1 MTCAAR
7 HRQWLI
13 APRFVFDGGIPN
25 RVSLKKMQNDKKR
38 ALPRTDSPVLLPVN
52 VRLCAPIHIGGV
64 RYAEIEQA

>member
-1 MTCAAR
+1 MTYAAR
-7 HRQWLI
+7 RRQRRN
-13 APRFVFDGGIPN
+13 APHFVFGGGIPN

-52 VRLCAPIHIGGV
+52 ARLCAPIHSGGV